1 MVNRQSLSGKK
12 HVYCDLYGG
21 GTCGAREDAKEKR
34 LQQAPR
40 MDDKSRA
47 IDHTGE
53 RIGSLDVLRKDG
65 VIEQQ
70 YRYLHNHRHYDAFTV
85 YDKYLCKCYL
95 CGKEYNIRGDK
106 LSINPPSDYGYNA
119 YNGYYCEAK
128 CDCHPQ
134 SSLQWK
140 INKAIID
147 SGLDYSVEYKFNDL
161 LGLYGVNKLSFDFA
175 VFKDSKLIA
184 LIEGQGKQHFEASD
198 EFGGKRALGAQKAN
212 DQAKRDYCAKH
223 SIKLLEISFKLNY
236 QAIFSIIEQL
246 KND

>member
-1 MVNRQSLSGKK
+1 
-12 HVYCDLYGG
+12 
-21 GTCGAREDAKEKR
+21 
-34 LQQAPR
+34 

-140 INKAIID
+140 INKGIKHLARLFYFPIIIHTGFACWKNMMKGIYA
-147 SGLDYSVEYKFNDL
+147 GLTP
-161 LGLYGVNKLSFDFA
+161 
-175 VFKDSKLIA
+175 
-184 LIEGQGKQHFEASD
+184 
-198 EFGGKRALGAQKAN
+198 
-212 DQAKRDYCAKH
+212 
-223 SIKLLEISFKLNY
+223 IK
-236 QAIFSIIEQL
+236 
-246 KND
+246 